1 MELLVSIFKLLT
13 TECETPT
20 NYDSYHFMWV
30 VIVLAITVLLI
41 VFCKNLNDKTVRIVT
56 AVLWISITVLE
67 LMKQLIF
74 GLSLADG
81 QFVWDYAWYS
91 FPFQFC
97 ASPLYI
103 LPIVAFAKNGRLR
116 DAAITF
122 IATFSVFAGI
132 CVYVFP
138 NDVFIDYSFINAQ
151 AMYHH
156 GVQVFWGIYL
166 AFRYREKMNLSNLIK
181 GTAIFSALAAIA
193 MIMNIIVYHYFTLNG
208 IDDTFNMF
216 FISPYYDCTL
226 PVLSLVYQAVPY
238 PLFLCIYI
246 FGFML
251 CAGIVMLIMKALV
264 SLTRYDSKPV
274 IQ

>member
-1 MELLVSIFKLLT
+1 MELLISIFSFLT
-13 TECETPT
+13 TESERPT

-30 VIVLAITVLLI
+30 GIVLAITVFLI
-41 VFCKNLNDKTVRIVT
+41 LFCKNMNDKTVRIVS
-56 AVLWISITVLE
+56 AILWVSIAVLE

-74 GLSLADG
+74 GLSLIDG
-81 QFVWDYAWYS
+81 QFVWDYAWYA

-103 LPIVAFAKNGRLR
+103 LPIVAFAKDSKLH

-122 IATFSVFAGI
+122 IATFALFAGI

-138 NDVFIDYSFINAQ
+138 NDVFMHYEFINAQ

-166 AFRYREKMNLSNLIK
+166 AFRYREKMNFTNLIR
-181 GTAIFSALAAIA
+181 GTTVFSTIVVIA
-193 MIMNIIVYHYFTLNG
+193 MILNIVVHNYFIING
-208 IDDTFNMF
+208 MDDTFNMF
-216 FISPYYDCTL
+216 FISPYYECTL
-226 PVLSLVYQAVPY
+226 PVLSVVYQAVPY
-238 PLFLCIYI
+238 PIFLFIYV

-251 CAGIVMLIMKALV
+251 CAGLVMLLMKALV
-264 SLTRYDSKPV
+264 KLTKYDSKPV